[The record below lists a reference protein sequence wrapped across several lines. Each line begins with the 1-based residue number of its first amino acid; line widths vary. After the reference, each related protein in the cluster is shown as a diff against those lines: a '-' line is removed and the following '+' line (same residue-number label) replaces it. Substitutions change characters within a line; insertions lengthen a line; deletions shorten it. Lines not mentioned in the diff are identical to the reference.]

1 MARLAAAAALA
12 TLLVLPCL
20 GCGVDDR
27 PRISIE
33 FGMYPEELT
42 DAQVIVNGQ
51 LVGTLERIGQATRT
65 SFPVEPGIHEVT
77 IRHPRLRSVP
87 RRVEAELPGQKVRLM
102 ADIRE
107 TWHDGR
113 VRPLI
118 VLDG

>member
-12 TLLVLPCL
+12 AFLVLPCL
-20 GCGVDDR
+20 GCGADDR

-42 DAQVIVNGQ
+42 DAQVIVNGR
-51 LVGTLERIGQATRT
+51 LVGTLERVGQATRT
-65 SFPVEPGIHEVT
+65 SFPVDPGVHEVA
-77 IRHPRLRSVP
+77 IRHPRLRCVP
-87 RRVEAELPGQKVRLM
+87 RRVEAGLPGQKVRLL

-107 TWHDGR
+107 TWLEGR